1 MMAVCGNT
9 LWLLGGVVEVWPMH
23 KALLQQLALL
33 ECHTRRPVCQ
43 IHSTT
48 AGSNMLQSSGLRLV
62 VLREVE
68 WHAGGAHGCDPG

>member
-23 KALLQQLALL
+23 EALRQQLTLL
-33 ECHTRRPVCQ
+33 ECHMRRLACQ

-48 AGSNMLQSSGLRLV
+48 AESSML
-62 VLREVE
+62 
-68 WHAGGAHGCDPG
+68 